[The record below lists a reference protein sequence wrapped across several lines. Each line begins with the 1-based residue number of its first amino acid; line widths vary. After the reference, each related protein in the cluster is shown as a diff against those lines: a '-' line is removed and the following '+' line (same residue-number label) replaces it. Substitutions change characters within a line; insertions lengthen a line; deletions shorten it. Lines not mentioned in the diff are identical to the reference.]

1 MEKKTENKQEMLD
14 NTTWTQHIAKDK
26 VTGNGDAMKGS
37 GKQGNL
43 EWTHGPD
50 TRHKMSSA
58 TDQVQ
63 EMQKENIAASTSASE
78 NMQSTVSSS
87 SSSTTQN
94 IGDKVSTFGHEMKD
108 KISSAAGTV
117 KDKVSSALGSKENMS
132 SSSSTGDKLG
142 AHAKEAEKKTDL
154 QMMNE

>member
-1 MEKKTENKQEMLD
+1 MEKKAEKKQEMLD
-14 NTTWTQHIAKDK
+14 NTTWTQHIAKDQ

-63 EMQKENIAASTSASE
+63 ELQKENIEASTSASE
-78 NMQSTVSSS
+78 NIQSS

-117 KDKVSSALGSKENMS
+117 KDKVSSALGSKENISS